1 MTSTYV
7 IWLILTYH
15 DVDISIWVDSHPT
28 LHTST
33 GILMYNEEWWLITMI
48 LQPSVEWLF
57 FVSKRHDDDDVSPH
71 QPQIPLRDNRWHS
84 RRHRATLWICFGG
97 FQWREMFLFFSFSVW
112 PPRSCCSNTCQPSSG
127 AATIFF
133 FWSRLHCAFDRHKS
147 CEVEFSLASAMP
159 CFSSGSCLGDSTKL
173 RREVQL

>member
-33 GILMYNEEWWLITMI
+33 GILMYNEEWWLSWLITII

-71 QPQIPLRDNRWHS
+71 QPLIPLRDNRWH
-84 RRHRATLWICFGG
+84 RVGDTVEPF
-97 FQWREMFLFFSFSVW
+97 V
-112 PPRSCCSNTCQPSSG
+112 SSIISLPVPLG
-127 AATIFF
+127 VFIFF
-133 FWSRLHCAFDRHKS
+133 YFQTPGFVFGDHKVYHHKVYLCKS
-147 CEVEFSLASAMP
+147 SIHNKWFHQGHLLWCLRSANRSPYKWRWLM
-159 CFSSGSCLGDSTKL
+159 
-173 RREVQL
+173 